1 MVTSNGQAQ
10 APIGCI
16 PRERDAL
23 LEFKNS
29 ITDDP
34 MGQLKFWRRGDDCC
48 QWRGIRCSN
57 RTGHVIKLQ
66 LWKPKFD
73 DDGMSLV
80 GNGMVGLISPSLLS
94 LEHLQHLDLSWNNL
108 SGSDGHIPGFIG
120 SFRNLRYLNL
130 SGMPFIGVVPPQLG
144 NLSKLQFL
152 DLSSCIG
159 LEMQSRSGMT
169 WLRNIPLLQYLNLN
183 SVDLSAVDNW
193 LHVMNQL
200 PSLRVLNLSN
210 CSLQRADQKLTHL
223 HNNFTRL
230 ERLDLS
236 GNQFNHPAA
245 SCWFWNITSLKDLI
259 LSGNRLYGQLPDA
272 LADMTS
278 LQVLDFSINRPVP
291 ISPIGLL
298 PSSQAPP
305 SSGDDDAAIE
315 GITIMAEN
323 LRNLCSLEI
332 LDLTQSL
339 SSGNITELID
349 NLAKCPASKLQQL
362 ILKYNNITGILPIS
376 MGVFSSLVYLD
387 LSQNYLTGQLPSEIG
402 MLRNLTWM
410 DLSYNG
416 LVHLPPEIGML
427 TNLAYID
434 LGHNNFSHLPSEIGM
449 LSNLGYLDLSFNN
462 LDGVITEKHFAHL
475 ASLESIYL
483 PYNSLEIVVD
493 PEWLPPFRL
502 KYAYFYCCQ
511 MGPMF
516 PKWLQTQVDIIEL
529 DIANTSIKDTFPE
542 WFWTTVSKATYLDIS
557 NNQIRGGLPTNMETM
572 LLETFYLD
580 SNLITGEIPELPI
593 NLETLDIS
601 NNYLSGPL
609 PSNIGDPNLAHL
621 NLYSNQISG
630 HIPGYLCNLGALEA
644 LDLGNNRF
652 EGELPRCFEMG
663 VGSLK
668 FLRLS
673 NNRLSGNFPSFLR
686 KCKELHFIDLSWNKL
701 SGILPKWIG
710 DLTELQI
717 LRLSHNSFSGDIPRS
732 ITKLTNLHHLD
743 LASNNISGA
752 IPNSLSKILVMIG
765 QPYEGADQTPAASG
779 VNYTSP
785 VATKGQERQ
794 YNEENVEVVNIDLSS
809 NFLTGGIPE
818 DIVSLGGLVNLNL
831 SRNHLSGQIPYKIG
845 AMRMLASLDLSENK
859 LYGEIPASLSSL
871 TFLSYLNLSYNSLT
885 GRIPSGSQLETI
897 YNQHPDIYNGN
908 SGLCGP
914 PLQKNCSSNN
924 VPKQGHME
932 RTGQGFHIEP
942 FFFGLVMG
950 LIVGLWL
957 VFCTLLFKK
966 SWRVAYFRF
975 FDKMYDKA
983 YVLVVVG
990 WARLTR
996 KTATI

>member
-1 MVTSNGQAQ
+1 
-10 APIGCI
+10 
-16 PRERDAL
+16 
-23 LEFKNS
+23 
-29 ITDDP
+29 

-80 GNGMVGLISPSLLS
+80 RNGMVGLISPSLLS

-169 WLRNIPLLQYLNLN
+169 WLRNLPLLQYLNLN
-183 SVDLSAVDNW
+183 SVDLIAVDNW
-193 LHVMNQL
+193 PHVMNQL
-200 PSLRVLNLSN
+200 PSLR
-210 CSLQRADQKLTHL
+210 
-223 HNNFTRL
+223 
-230 ERLDLS
+230 
-236 GNQFNHPAA
+236 
-245 SCWFWNITSLKDLI
+245 
-259 LSGNRLYGQLPDA
+259 
-272 LADMTS
+272 
-278 LQVLDFSINRPVP
+278 VLDFSINRPVP

-305 SSGDDDAAIE
+305 SSGDDDATIE

-339 SSGNITELID
+339 SSGNITELTD

-434 LGHNNFSHLPSEIGM
+434 LGHNNFSHLPSEI
-449 LSNLGYLDLSFNN
+449 
-462 LDGVITEKHFAHL
+462 
-475 ASLESIYL
+475 
-483 PYNSLEIVVD
+483 
-493 PEWLPPFRL
+493 
-502 KYAYFYCCQ
+502 
-511 MGPMF
+511 
-516 PKWLQTQVDIIEL
+516 
-529 DIANTSIKDTFPE
+529 ANTSIKDTFPE
-542 WFWTTVSKATYLDIS
+542 WFWTTVSKATYLSIS
-557 NNQIRGGLPTNMETM
+557 NNQIRGRLPTNMETM

-601 NNYLSGPL
+601 NNFLSGPL
-609 PSNIGDPNLAHL
+609 PSNLRAPNLTQL
-621 NLYSNQISG
+621 NIYSNQISG

-686 KCKELHFIDLSWNKL
+686 KCKELHFTDLSWNKL

-752 IPNSLSKILVMIG
+752 IPNSLSKILAMTG
-765 QPYEGADQTPAASG
+765 QPYEGAQTPAASG

-818 DIVSLGGLVNLNL
+818 YIVSLGGLVNLNL
-831 SRNHLSGQIPYKIG
+831 SRNLLSGQIPYKIG

-908 SGLCGP
+908 SGLCGS

-924 VPKQGHME
+924 VPKQGHLE

-983 YVLVVVG
+983 YVVVVVG
-990 WARLTR
+990 WTRLTR